1 MCVCVC
7 VCVCVRVCVHV
18 CVHTLYMCMCV
29 CTWICTVTCSW
40 CTYAC
45 KVVQHKLCFIQSSDW
60 NKPEKKLKDFL
71 KGWMSRIK
79 SDAETQACVQ
89 DLFQEQVISE
99 RVCTDIRN
107 AKTRRE
113 ANGLLYQHL
122 RNQATVETMFKLY
135 EVWDICHGDDK
146 QNRLVVEMREDM
158 QQCM

>member
-1 MCVCVC
+1 
-7 VCVCVRVCVHV
+7 
-18 CVHTLYMCMCV
+18 
-29 CTWICTVTCSW
+29 
-40 CTYAC
+40 
-45 KVVQHKLCFIQSSDW
+45 
-60 NKPEKKLKDFL
+60 
-71 KGWMSRIK
+71 MSRIK

-122 RNQATVETMFKLY
+122 RNQATIETMFKLY